1 MRSFLAILFMLIA
14 LWQVG
19 GTGKF
24 DLATTTLAVAAAW
37 FLSLF
42 LGD

>member
-1 MRSFLAILFMLIA
+1 MRSFLSILFMLIA
-14 LWQVG
+14 LWHVVG
-19 GTGKF
+19 AGKI
-24 DLATTTLAVAAAW
+24 DLATATLAVAAAW

>member
-1 MRSFLAILFMLIA
+1 MRNFLALLIMLTA
-14 LWQVG
+14 FWQL
-19 GTGKF
+19 TGQGKI
-24 DLATTTLAVAAAW
+24 DLATGTLAVAAAW

>member
-1 MRSFLAILFMLIA
+1 MRTFIA
-14 LWQVG
+14 LLIMMVAFWQLAG
-19 GTGKF
+19 LGKI
-24 DLATTTLAVAAAW
+24 DLATGTLAVAAAW